1 VDFPARA
8 AAETFAKMLER
19 RGVEVTGT
27 PFETKTPSTADPVA
41 SVRSATVAQIVEAMI
56 ARSDNEAAEFLL
68 RQAAIAT
75 GRPGTFDGGVETVR
89 SVLTRLDVDVTGLVL
104 HDGSGLSRMNR
115 IAPQTLAEVVA
126 VSARTPRTDSLVSDL
141 AVGGFTGTLSRRFGK
156 ADTGRGVVRGKSGT
170 LTGVHSLAGY
180 VTDRSGTPI
189 VFAVMTDRTKSVNP
203 FVTEDALDRVAAA
216 LADCACSKPSLGG

>member
-1 VDFPARA
+1 
-8 AAETFAKMLER
+8 
-19 RGVEVTGT
+19 
-27 PFETKTPSTADPVA
+27 
-41 SVRSATVAQIVEAMI
+41 VAQIVEAMI

-68 RQAAIAT
+68 RQAAIAS

-104 HDGSGLSRMNR
+104 HDGSGLSRQNR

-126 VSARTPRTDSLVSDL
+126 AAARSSRTDSLVSDL
-141 AVGGFTGTLSRRFGK
+141 AVGGFTGTLTRRFGK
-156 ADTGRGVVRGKSGT
+156 ADAGLGVVRGKSGT

-203 FVTEDALDRVAAA
+203 FITEDALDRVAAA
-216 LADCACSKPSLGG
+216 LADCSCSSPVAE